1 MRQRS
6 LFDELDPAEGQAA
19 STDGEP
25 TSDAAETPTA
35 TTPAAQ
41 PDTADPE
48 AGDADA
54 ADSEA
59 DEPEADAPEA
69 DEPSRNGQATVRYAA
84 SDFWERYQQLRDAT
98 DGSADG
104 SEEQPATRITL
115 RRLADQ

>member
-1 MRQRS
+1 MRHGS

-19 STDGEP
+19 STDSEP
-25 TSDAAETPTA
+25 TSDAADTSTA

-41 PDTADPE
+41 LDTAAPD

-54 ADSEA
+54 ANPEADDPEA
-59 DEPEADAPEA
+59 DEPEAD
-69 DEPSRNGQATVRYAA
+69 EPSRAGQATVRYAA

-98 DGSADG
+98 DGS
-104 SEEQPATRITL
+104 EEQPPTRITL